1 MSKAADMAKVSAQGS
16 FHYMWGLIVST
27 VISSVGTI
35 FIARLLGSDL
45 YGLYGIVLTIPS
57 LIGIFRDWGVNSAMI
72 RFTAQYKAEGREA
85 EVRSVFISGLIFEI
99 AVGLALSAVS
109 IGVSPFLADTI
120 YNRPQIAP
128 LIQIASFTILAQG
141 IVNAATAAFTGMEK
155 IAHNS
160 LMLICQSAIKTAVII
175 ALVIAGF
182 STSGAVIGHATAMII
197 AGLIGGLL
205 MWTLYKKLPKQTT
218 HKSNIKNYIKILLTF
233 GTPLSLANI
242 IAGFQSNF
250 FGFLLPIFYL
260 NDNTIIGNYHIATT
274 FVVLIT
280 FFATPITSML
290 FPAFSKLNPKDDK
303 ETLKNV
309 YQFSIRYASILVVPV
324 AALVMTLAEPA
335 VATLFGDTYGT
346 APLFLALLSITYF
359 YTATG
364 SLTTGNF
371 IISQGKTKFI
381 FHLTALTTAIGIP
394 VGYILIMTFGVL
406 GLIATTLIAG
416 IPSLLISIFW
426 IKKHYELTVDWRSS
440 TKILFASAIAA
451 IPTYVLVSQ
460 LEVSNWIR
468 LVIGAGFFIIVYVFA
483 ALFTRTVTRVDIS
496 NIRNMISGIGGLNR
510 IISRLLDMIEKMID
524 VLRL

>member
-1 MSKAADMAKVSAQGS
+1 
-16 FHYMWGLIVST
+16 
-27 VISSVGTI
+27 
-35 FIARLLGSDL
+35 
-45 YGLYGIVLTIPS
+45 
-57 LIGIFRDWGVNSAMI
+57 
-72 RFTAQYKAEGREA
+72 
-85 EVRSVFISGLIFEI
+85 
-99 AVGLALSAVS
+99 
-109 IGVSPFLADTI
+109 
-120 YNRPQIAP
+120 
-128 LIQIASFTILAQG
+128 
-141 IVNAATAAFTGMEK
+141 
-155 IAHNS
+155 
-160 LMLICQSAIKTAVII
+160 
-175 ALVIAGF
+175 
-182 STSGAVIGHATAMII
+182 
-197 AGLIGGLL
+197 
-205 MWTLYKKLPKQTT
+205 
-218 HKSNIKNYIKILLTF
+218 
-233 GTPLSLANI
+233 
-242 IAGFQSNF
+242 
-250 FGFLLPIFYL
+250 
-260 NDNTIIGNYHIATT
+260 
-274 FVVLIT
+274 
-280 FFATPITSML
+280 ML

-483 ALFTRTVTRVDIS
+483 ALFTRTVTRADIS